1 MIKAE
6 GLMKK
11 YGKRTVLKGVDI
23 DVDRKEIVGLL
34 GPNGAGKTTAFS
46 LLLGL
51 ISSDGGSVSLDGVS
65 LQGWPMYRRARA
77 GIAFLPQES
86 SIFRGLTVE
95 ENLLAVLETRR
106 EKGFSP
112 HGAARQLMERFGLLA
127 LARQLSSTL
136 SGGEKRR
143 LEIARALA
151 LSPSYL
157 FLDEPFTGID
167 PIAIGEIQTLLGEL
181 KKEGLGILVSDHN
194 VRETLKITERA

>member
-1 MIKAE
+1 
-6 GLMKK
+6 
-11 YGKRTVLKGVDI
+11 
-23 DVDRKEIVGLL
+23 
-34 GPNGAGKTTAFS
+34 
-46 LLLGL
+46 
-51 ISSDGGSVSLDGVS
+51 
-65 LQGWPMYRRARA
+65 MYRRARA

-112 HGAARQLMERFGLLA
+112 HGAARQLMERFGLLS

-194 VRETLKITERA
+194 VRETLGITDRAYVLNDGVVLAEGKPDVLTVNPKVIEVYLGQSFRL